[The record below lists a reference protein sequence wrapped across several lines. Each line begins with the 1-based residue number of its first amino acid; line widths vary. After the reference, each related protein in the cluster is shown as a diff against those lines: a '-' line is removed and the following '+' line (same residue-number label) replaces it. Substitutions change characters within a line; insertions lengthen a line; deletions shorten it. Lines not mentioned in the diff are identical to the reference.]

1 MATTTST
8 TIAPDGF
15 YQATQ
20 TASNYGYVFPSSVVS
35 GELYSYSVVPD
46 SGFFGINWPAS
57 GSIPTS
63 FSSAGW
69 SLKDRG
75 FVQQTFL
82 GASIRSFSVNGG
94 FGDTSSTLSVE
105 LVNDEYNK
113 SDRIGFGDGD
123 DPYHNGVSDFFSPPP
138 VGSPVFFKFG
148 MNFATIPEAYR
159 ATFDYL
165 YKINTFPP
173 FSDVNY
179 SNPFS
184 PLDFFSLGNNQFVD
198 FSFPPEGSGTYAD
211 ISTYLSGPNKGK
223 YHTVFGG
230 ILQSYVQ
237 NKGPGGS
244 PVFSAQVTDP
254 REILSNVVL
263 ILNNYTGTVFN
274 RQNMI
279 NIYGFL
285 EYNLSDSALNFI
297 KTNLPV
303 ENILTKNVLPS
314 GGTFFT
320 GNDTYSNI
328 PLTTTTTTPAPPYN
342 RNTTPAPNP
351 NSFPVTPIIF
361 PMTGSGFSR
370 RGPQGIPYYR
380 VKQALNALMQ
390 YSMELPQEYKEKGFG
405 GVINFRGFNYVVDFG
420 SLPDIPDLYY
430 FDFDQ
435 MTMLE
440 LALEICDITSH
451 DLFVSLLPVI
461 NHPACSFIYSWNQTH
476 LRDPSKFISGIIRLD
491 AINRS
496 KAPQYGA
503 IKYYIDSLA
512 YYGIHTENQDVGF
525 ELSNITTDKF
535 VVGAQEVD
543 MHYFSSNADRNN
555 LDTEGIGEQWKLER
569 SLKQQILP
577 YYGLLGNRAVTIPR
591 GYGAYQQILLDSTG
605 LGANGV
611 GSYYVA
617 TEMEL
622 RCALISFERWK
633 EFLKLYND
641 VYMESVEDN
650 DAEDSAALLQSAAP
664 PGFPPVDSISDN
676 YAVTVPRS
684 VFQTYAEEP
693 FGSDELPSSPCNP
706 PYGYPLYYK
715 RMTKIGIP
723 EGGLVEIQSRFTSL
737 ITGLASLGSVDKTN
751 FKHVLNSEINR
762 IKELLS
768 TGKKLNQAE
777 ANYLAMLENLLDR
790 AEKAKPSDIANMI
803 TLMEESVEN
812 FKPLFFSPDMSK
824 LAKRNLENAM
834 KVYNFVKSVAEECL
848 GKKFLVKLPKVV
860 NPFFDAR
867 IKRLG
872 EGSPDSRQPVT
883 KEYIQGPFG
892 FKPRPITSGVGYEFL
907 SNNIQAF
914 ITQMRAN
921 AAGKN
926 MMEFMLDSGTYN
938 YKLVGE
944 LNVAFNPIIDQ
955 YESNYVPVNEGGFF
969 NFDLYRNVISNDSTK
984 NLNASGYQLLPLGV
998 QNQLIPIDL
1007 TNFISD
1013 NGRISAYVRFD
1024 HSENLSFEGFSS
1036 SDFTQQVITAN
1047 GSIPDISNNLDNAG
1061 VDKFYSFPQD
1071 NATTTTQPPQ
1081 LAYVKCQVD
1090 EKLYMTPKSSYQKCK
1105 VYGQRVVDT
1114 KNLKLPRKIYEPC
1127 EDKYLD
1133 SFSYYYSNFTPTTY
1147 AVKEVRKLELNASSG
1162 IPVENNNLIKGKF
1175 INTQLGDL
1183 DTSNVYALITL
1194 PGRVIPTK
1202 DARFRDGPFQSC
1214 NAEKFKHY
1222 MTMDTVKGLEG
1233 FDVPAFLGNPPK
1245 SILKI
1250 FNEETIPIDNRVHA
1264 FLAARKS
1271 NDSLISFGLPQLINY
1286 TSPSPVYPSLV
1297 ALPLMSKDR
1306 CYGPWVSSQINTN
1319 YAIYS
1324 NIGGK
1329 IDFLKDENLS
1339 PWNYCGYDL
1348 MNTAGRLQAQF
1359 SNSTMLA
1366 SERGGF
1372 VIPFVPLG
1380 LSIGTALINAGPII
1394 TNIQVDV
1401 SDAGVRT
1408 TYKLDSYTASF
1419 GKLQKQKQDAIA
1431 TISRER
1437 QKLKDEKNSL
1447 IRKGLIKK
1455 FNNTNYLKQYENLN
1469 NSINASMIANNAP
1482 VAGIAMQSKVYE
1494 NRAYSLSE
1502 QSPHTNSLY
1511 TVDGSFVSHQDLTNV
1526 ASNYIGEDGFASSYQ
1541 NSASSSVS
1549 DMYAPASN
1557 EPFHPTMAF
1566 RPDPNKNASKYLYF
1580 DKDTP
1585 FKPDEV
1591 V

>member
-1 MATTTST
+1 
-8 TIAPDGF
+8 
-15 YQATQ
+15 
-20 TASNYGYVFPSSVVS
+20 
-35 GELYSYSVVPD
+35 
-46 SGFFGINWPAS
+46 
-57 GSIPTS
+57 
-63 FSSAGW
+63 
-69 SLKDRG
+69 
-75 FVQQTFL
+75 
-82 GASIRSFSVNGG
+82 
-94 FGDTSSTLSVE
+94 
-105 LVNDEYNK
+105 
-113 SDRIGFGDGD
+113 
-123 DPYHNGVSDFFSPPP
+123 
-138 VGSPVFFKFG
+138 
-148 MNFATIPEAYR
+148 
-159 ATFDYL
+159 
-165 YKINTFPP
+165 
-173 FSDVNY
+173 
-179 SNPFS
+179 
-184 PLDFFSLGNNQFVD
+184 
-198 FSFPPEGSGTYAD
+198 
-211 ISTYLSGPNKGK
+211 
-223 YHTVFGG
+223 
-230 ILQSYVQ
+230 
-237 NKGPGGS
+237 
-244 PVFSAQVTDP
+244 
-254 REILSNVVL
+254 
-263 ILNNYTGTVFN
+263 
-274 RQNMI
+274 
-279 NIYGFL
+279 
-285 EYNLSDSALNFI
+285 
-297 KTNLPV
+297 
-303 ENILTKNVLPS
+303 
-314 GGTFFT
+314 
-320 GNDTYSNI
+320 
-328 PLTTTTTTPAPPYN
+328 
-342 RNTTPAPNP
+342 
-351 NSFPVTPIIF
+351 
-361 PMTGSGFSR
+361 
-370 RGPQGIPYYR
+370 
-380 VKQALNALMQ
+380 
-390 YSMELPQEYKEKGFG
+390 
-405 GVINFRGFNYVVDFG
+405 
-420 SLPDIPDLYY
+420 
-430 FDFDQ
+430 
-435 MTMLE
+435 
-440 LALEICDITSH
+440 
-451 DLFVSLLPVI
+451 
-461 NHPACSFIYSWNQTH
+461 
-476 LRDPSKFISGIIRLD
+476 
-491 AINRS
+491 
-496 KAPQYGA
+496 
-503 IKYYIDSLA
+503 
-512 YYGIHTENQDVGF
+512 
-525 ELSNITTDKF
+525 
-535 VVGAQEVD
+535 
-543 MHYFSSNADRNN
+543 
-555 LDTEGIGEQWKLER
+555 
-569 SLKQQILP
+569 
-577 YYGLLGNRAVTIPR
+577 
-591 GYGAYQQILLDSTG
+591 
-605 LGANGV
+605 
-611 GSYYVA
+611 
-617 TEMEL
+617 
-622 RCALISFERWK
+622 
-633 EFLKLYND
+633 
-641 VYMESVEDN
+641 
-650 DAEDSAALLQSAAP
+650 
-664 PGFPPVDSISDN
+664 
-676 YAVTVPRS
+676 
-684 VFQTYAEEP
+684 
-693 FGSDELPSSPCNP
+693 
-706 PYGYPLYYK
+706 
-715 RMTKIGIP
+715 MTKIGIP
-723 EGGLVEIQSRFTSL
+723 EGGLVEIQGRFTSL

-751 FKHVLNSEINR
+751 FKHVLNSEINKL
-762 IKELLS
+762 KELLS
-768 TGKKLNQAE
+768 IGKKLNQAE
-777 ANYLAMLENLLDR
+777 ANYLKMLEDLLDK
-790 AEKAKPSDIANMI
+790 AEKAKPSEIANMI

-834 KVYNFVKSVAEECL
+834 KVYNFVKSIAEECL

-860 NPFFDAR
+860 NPFFDTN
-867 IKRLG
+867 IKFSETENSDTG
-872 EGSPDSRQPVT
+872 T

-892 FKPRPITSGVGYEFL
+892 FKPRPITSGIGYEFL
-907 SNNIQAF
+907 SNNIQAP
-914 ITQMRAN
+914 IKQMQIDASGKR
-921 AAGKN
+921 KN

-944 LNVAFNPIIDQ
+944 LNISFNPIIDQ

-969 NFDLYRNVISNDSTK
+969 NFDLYRNILSNNSIK
-984 NLNASGYQLLPLGV
+984 NLNAGGYKLLPLGV

-1024 HSENLSFEGFSS
+1024 HSENLSFEGFSP
-1036 SDFTQQVITAN
+1036 SDFAQQVITAN
-1047 GSIPDISNNLDNAG
+1047 GSIPDISNNLDNVG
-1061 VDKFYSFPQD
+1061 IDTFYSFPQD
-1071 NATTTTQPPQ
+1071 NSTTTTQPPQ

-1090 EKLYMTPKSSYQKCK
+1090 EKLYMPPKSSYQKCK
-1105 VYGQRVVDT
+1105 VYAQKVVDT

-1133 SFSYYYSNFTPTTY
+1133 SFSYYYSNFTPTID
-1147 AVKEVRKLELNASSG
+1147 ASEQDVRKLELNASSG
-1162 IPVENNNLIKGKF
+1162 ILVENNNFIKGKF

-1233 FDVPAFLGNPPK
+1233 FDLPLCLDKPPV

-1250 FNEETIPIDNRVHA
+1250 YNEATIPINNRVHA

-1286 TSPSPVYPSLV
+1286 TFPSPVYPSLV

-1469 NSINASMIANNAP
+1469 NSINASMITNNAP

-1494 NRAYSLSE
+1494 NIAYSLSE
-1502 QSPHTNSLY
+1502 ESEHTNSLY
-1511 TVDGSFVSHQDLTNV
+1511 TVDGSFVSNQDLTNV
-1526 ASNYIGEDGFASSYQ
+1526 ASNYIGEDGFSSSYQ
-1541 NSASSSVS
+1541 NSASSSIS

-1566 RPDPNKNASKYLYF
+1566 RPDSHKNANKYLYF

>member
-1 MATTTST
+1 MTTTTST
-8 TIAPDGF
+8 TIAPYGF
-15 YQATQ
+15 NQVAQ
-20 TASNYGYVFPSSVVS
+20 TANYAFPSSIMV
-35 GELYSYSVVPD
+35 GELYSHSVVPD
-46 SGFFGINWPAS
+46 SGFFNNNWPAS
-57 GSIPTS
+57 GSIPSS

-69 SLKDRG
+69 SLQDRG

-94 FGDTSSTLSVE
+94 FGDTSSTLSIE
-105 LVNDEYNK
+105 LVNDEYNM
-113 SDRIGFGDGD
+113 SDKTSLGDGD
-123 DPYHNGVSDFFSPPP
+123 DPYHNGVADFFSPPP

-148 MNFATIPEAYR
+148 MNLATISQAYR

-165 YKINTFPP
+165 YKINTFSP
-173 FSDVNY
+173 FSEVDY
-179 SNPFS
+179 SSTFNPF
-184 PLDFFSLGNNQFVD
+184 DFLSLNNNQFVD
-198 FSFPPEGSGTYAD
+198 FSVPPEGSGTYVD
-211 ISTYLSGPNKGK
+211 ISAYLNGPNKGK

-263 ILNNYTGTVFN
+263 ILNNYAGTVFN
-274 RQNMI
+274 HQNII

-285 EYNLSDSALNFI
+285 EYNLSDTALNFI
-297 KTNLPV
+297 KTKLPV
-303 ENILTKNVLPS
+303 ENILTKHVLPS
-314 GGTFFT
+314 GSIFFT

-328 PLTTTTTTPAPPYN
+328 SLITTTTTPAPPYN
-342 RNTTPAPNP
+342 RNTTPAPYP
-351 NSFPVTPIIF
+351 NTFISPPITF

-380 VKQALNALMQ
+380 VKQALNSLMQ

-461 NHPACSFIYSWNQTH
+461 DHPACSFIYNWNQTH

-535 VVGAQEVD
+535 IVGSQEVD

-555 LDTEGIGEQWKLER
+555 LETEAIGDQWKLET

-617 TEMEL
+617 TEIEL
-622 RCALISFERWK
+622 RCALVSFERWK

-650 DAEDSAALLQSAAP
+650 DAEDSAALLQSVAP
-664 PGFPPVDSISDN
+664 VNFPPVKKISDN
-676 YAVTVPRS
+676 YAVSVPRS
-684 VFQTYAEEP
+684 VFQTYAENP
-693 FGSDELPSSPCNP
+693 FGSDGLPSSPCNP

-723 EGGLVEIQSRFTSL
+723 EGGLVEIQGRFTSL

-751 FKHVLNSEINR
+751 FKHVLNSEINKL
-762 IKELLS
+762 KELLS
-768 TGKKLNQAE
+768 IGKKLNQAE
-777 ANYLAMLENLLDR
+777 ANYLKMLEDLLDK
-790 AEKAKPSDIANMI
+790 AEKAKPSEIANMI

-834 KVYNFVKSVAEECL
+834 KVYNFVKSIAEECL

-860 NPFFDAR
+860 NPFFDTN
-867 IKRLG
+867 IKFSETENSDTG
-872 EGSPDSRQPVT
+872 T

-892 FKPRPITSGVGYEFL
+892 FKPRPITSGIGYEFL
-907 SNNIQAF
+907 SNNIQAP
-914 ITQMRAN
+914 IKQMQIDASGKR
-921 AAGKN
+921 KN

-944 LNVAFNPIIDQ
+944 LNISFNPIIDQ

-969 NFDLYRNVISNDSTK
+969 NFDLYRNILSNNSIK
-984 NLNASGYQLLPLGV
+984 NLNAGGYKLLPLGV

-1024 HSENLSFEGFSS
+1024 HSENLSFEGFSP
-1036 SDFTQQVITAN
+1036 SDFAQQVITAN
-1047 GSIPDISNNLDNAG
+1047 GSIPDISNNLDNVG
-1061 VDKFYSFPQD
+1061 IDTFYSFPQD
-1071 NATTTTQPPQ
+1071 NSTTTTQPPQ

-1090 EKLYMTPKSSYQKCK
+1090 EKLYMPPKSSYQKCK
-1105 VYGQRVVDT
+1105 VYAQKVVDT

-1133 SFSYYYSNFTPTTY
+1133 SFSYYYSNFTPTID
-1147 AVKEVRKLELNASSG
+1147 ASEQDVRKLELNASSG
-1162 IPVENNNLIKGKF
+1162 ILVENNNFIKGKF

-1233 FDVPAFLGNPPK
+1233 FDLPLCLDKPPV

-1250 FNEETIPIDNRVHA
+1250 YNEATIPINNRVHA

-1286 TSPSPVYPSLV
+1286 TFPSPVYPSLV

-1469 NSINASMIANNAP
+1469 NSINASMITNNAP

-1494 NRAYSLSE
+1494 NIAYSLSE
-1502 QSPHTNSLY
+1502 ESEHTNSLY
-1511 TVDGSFVSHQDLTNV
+1511 TVDGSFVSNQDLTNV
-1526 ASNYIGEDGFASSYQ
+1526 ASNYIGEDGFSSSYQ
-1541 NSASSSVS
+1541 NSASSSIS

-1566 RPDPNKNASKYLYF
+1566 RPDSHKNANKYLYF